1 VNKMSDAGRV
11 SARLSFMPDESLNS
25 NHARRL
31 SVTCRHIDK
40 LLADME
46 NALAVAGSKQVFP
59 EYLLDVTP
67 AQRRVIEDYIARI
80 RVQLARVLDG
90 QGVERPEPSI
100 PVSRSLHI
108 ALTFINIAAVEL
120 QPRYMRGYGE
130 ISTTAA
136 AGLNRIAAELVAL
149 TTEFDRYVTSEIH
162 APTQS
167 PEEELSKP
175 ERDDTTCSNT

>member
-1 VNKMSDAGRV
+1 
-11 SARLSFMPDESLNS
+11 MPDESLNS

-59 EYLLDVTP
+59 EYLLDVAP

-90 QGVERPEPSI
+90 LGIERPEPSI

-136 AGLNRIAAELVAL
+136 DLNRIAAELVAL
-149 TTEFDRYVTSEIH
+149 TTEFDRYVTREIH
-162 APTQS
+162 GPTQS
-167 PEEELSKP
+167 PEEELGKP

>member
-1 VNKMSDAGRV
+1 MKAKPGV
-11 SARLSFMPDESLNS
+11 SRPCWSFMPEESLNS

-46 NALAVAGSKQVFP
+46 NALAVANSKQVFP
-59 EYLLDVTP
+59 DYLLDVTP
-67 AQRRVIEDYIARI
+67 AQGRVIEDYIARI

-90 QGVERPEPSI
+90 LGIERPAPSI

-120 QPRYMRGYGE
+120 QPRYMRGYGD

-136 AGLNRIAAELVAL
+136 ADLNRIAADLVAL
-149 TTEFDRYVTSEIH
+149 TAEFDHYVTSEIH
-162 APTQS
+162 ELTQS
-167 PEEELSKP
+167 PEEELAKLQK
-175 ERDDTTCSNT
+175 DDTTCSNT

>member
-1 VNKMSDAGRV
+1 
-11 SARLSFMPDESLNS
+11 MPDESLNS

-46 NALAVAGSKQVFP
+46 NALAVASSKQVFP
-59 EYLLDVTP
+59 EFLLDVTP

-80 RVQLARVLDG
+80 RVQLAHVLDG
-90 QGVERPEPSI
+90 QGIERPAPSI

-120 QPRYMRGYGE
+120 QPRYMRGYGN
-130 ISTTAA
+130 ISTAA
-136 AGLNRIAAELVAL
+136 AADLNRITAELVGL
-149 TTEFDRYVTSEIH
+149 TAEFDHYVTSQTH
-162 APTQS
+162 GPTQS
-167 PEEELSKP
+167 PEEEQELRKA
-175 ERDDTTCSNT
+175 ERDDKNCSNT

>member
-1 VNKMSDAGRV
+1 
-11 SARLSFMPDESLNS
+11 MPDESLNS

-59 EYLLDVTP
+59 EYLLDVAP

-90 QGVERPEPSI
+90 LGIERPEPSI

-136 AGLNRIAAELVAL
+136 ADLNRIAAELVAL

-162 APTQS
+162 GPTQS
-167 PEEELSKP
+167 PEEELGKP